1 MPECNYCDE
10 SFEDESAYLDHLEDR
25 HLEELGPIDR
35 RRIGADETG
44 EDESRPTGPIVLS
57 GILVLTVA
65 IVGYVLFSPSGG
77 GRDVTPGQ
85 EPTDFGAVHYHGTME
100 MVVNGQQV
108 DFGRQRYQMQSNAFH
123 FEGGVG
129 TRWHVHARGVTLQYA
144 LGTLGFNATGSSVTY
159 QGTTY
164 RDGASNT
171 TVRITVN
178 GDSVAPREYGLRSGD
193 SVRVVVERP

>member
-1 MPECNYCDE
+1 MPECDYCDE
-10 SFEDESAYLDHLEDR
+10 SFESESAYVDHLEGQ

-35 RRIGADETG
+35 RRVGADESD
-44 EDESRPTGPIVLS
+44 EDGSRPTGPIVLG
-57 GILVLTVA
+57 GILVVTLA

-77 GRDVTPGQ
+77 RGDVTPGQ
-85 EPTDFGAVHYHGTME
+85 EPTDLGAVHYHGTME

-108 DFGRQRYQMQSNAFH
+108 DFSRQRYQLQSNAFY

-144 LGTLGFNATGSSVTY
+144 LGTLGFNATESSVTY

-164 RDGASNT
+164 RDGTSNT
-171 TVRITVN
+171 TVQITVN
-178 GDSVAPREYGLRSGD
+178 GDPVAPREYGLRSGD
-193 SVRVVVERP
+193 NVQVVVERT

>member
-10 SFEDESAYLDHLEDR
+10 SFESESAYLDHLEGQ
-25 HLEELGPIDR
+25 HLGELGPIDR
-35 RRIGADETG
+35 RRVGVDEG
-44 EDESRPTGPIVLS
+44 DDEETRATGPILLG
-57 GILVLTVA
+57 GILVVTVA
-65 IVGYVLFSPSGG
+65 IVGFVLFSPSGG
-77 GRDVTPGQ
+77 GGDVTPGQ
-85 EPTDFGAVHYHGTME
+85 EPTDLGAVHYHGTME

-123 FEGGVG
+123 FEGGRG

-144 LGTLGFNATGSSVTY
+144 LGTLGFNATESSVTY

-164 RDGASNT
+164 RDGSANT

-178 GDSVAPREYGLRSGD
+178 GEPVTPRSYGLRSGD
-193 SVRVVVERP
+193 QVRVVVERS

>member
-10 SFEDESAYLDHLEDR
+10 TF
-25 HLEELGPIDR
+25 
-35 RRIGADETG
+35 
-44 EDESRPTGPIVLS
+44 EDESRPTGPIVLG
-57 GILVLTVA
+57 GILVVTVA

-77 GRDVTPGQ
+77 GGEVTPRQ
-85 EPTDFGAVHYHGTME
+85 EPTDLGAVHYHGTME
-100 MVVNGQQV
+100 MVVDGQQV

-178 GDSVAPREYGLRSGD
+178 GDAVAPREYGLRSGD
-193 SVRVVVERP
+193 SVRVVVEHS